1 MLVSHSL
8 FNMQRKIRQEK
19 IDDVPVVQRRQVHE
33 TVDPIGFTRT
43 RSSYQQVIQAQLIQ
57 ALTIRADHK
66 YSRWQVPESDSRS
79 LNGQQ
84 LMPVQ
89 FFGEPVFQ
97 SLVQTVNAWTRQE
110 ASDQEVNRMKSTS
123 CQQDLSS
130 MNHSYKDMKVKE
142 KKVKIIN
149 L

>member
-66 YSRWQVPESDSRS
+66 YSR
-79 LNGQQ
+79 
-84 LMPVQ
+84 
-89 FFGEPVFQ
+89 
-97 SLVQTVNAWTRQE
+97 
-110 ASDQEVNRMKSTS
+110 
-123 CQQDLSS
+123 
-130 MNHSYKDMKVKE
+130 
-142 KKVKIIN
+142 
-149 L
+149 